1 MVWLVDIMHNEE
13 NNIKRAHIFQSFD
26 ALKGFRE
33 ILREQERIVV
43 PKKILSEDDLDILDR
58 KIHCVRPGMIITV
71 IYYDKGQYVQLE
83 GRVSKINL
91 DTKVLQI
98 VKSKINLKLI
108 VDIRGNDILEDQ
120 L

>member
-1 MVWLVDIMHNEE
+1 MHNEE

-43 PKKILSEDDLDILDR
+43 PKKILSEDDLLDR